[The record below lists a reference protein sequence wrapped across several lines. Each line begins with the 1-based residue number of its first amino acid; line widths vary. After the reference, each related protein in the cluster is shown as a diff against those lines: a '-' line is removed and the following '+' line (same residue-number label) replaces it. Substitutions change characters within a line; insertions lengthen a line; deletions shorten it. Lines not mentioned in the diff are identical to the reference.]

1 MNKGLKVLV
10 VEDSEA
16 DAELLLHELSKA
28 GYKPTARRVDS
39 AAAMES
45 ALRQDDWD
53 LIISD
58 YVLPQFSGLEALKIL
73 QKRNLD
79 IPFLVVS
86 GKIGEEVAVE
96 ALKAGAD
103 DYLLKDRLAR
113 LPSAIER
120 ELQEADQRR
129 KQREADEALRESEER
144 YRRLVESSPEATC
157 ICAAG
162 HFVYVNPACVK
173 LFGAKSPIDLIG
185 KPFVDQ
191 VDPNYRDL
199 VGEYLRQ
206 AAAGSD
212 GPLLEHRVQRFDNST
227 VIVEMVARSI
237 SYHREQAVQ
246 IICRDI
252 TARKFMDEQ
261 LSHGERMDAIS
272 RMAGG
277 VANDFNN
284 LLAVISGYAG
294 LIRSSL
300 KPDDK
305 LVEDID
311 QISRSADR
319 AFALTQE
326 LMALSRKQ
334 ALRLT
339 PMNFNTL
346 LTKNEGLIQRVLGE
360 KIELHINLSPD
371 LGLIHG
377 DTAQME
383 NMLMNLSVR
392 ARDSMP
398 NGGRLVFQTRNL
410 TQEDKKGLP
419 LNELRAGDFICL
431 LVADNGAGIPEEA
444 QAHVF
449 EPFYHDNTARAGHG
463 LALATVY
470 ATVKQH
476 GGHISYNSQEGSG
489 STFRIYLPRM
499 AVARPVKNNSAS
511 GTVLLVEDEEPL
523 REFGRVVLKRAG
535 YEVIDASD
543 GAQAIELCEK
553 QKPTINVIF
562 TDVIMPTMSGPEMAR
577 RLWKQYPGVPVLYT
591 SGYSRNV
598 VTENGADS
606 SEFEFLQKPYTSQEL
621 LVRLEQIISA
631 SRS

>member
-1 MNKGLKVLV
+1 MNEGLKVLV

-16 DAELLLHELSKA
+16 DAELLLHELSKV

-45 ALRQDDWD
+45 ALKQDDWD

-73 QKRNLD
+73 QKHNLD
-79 IPFLVVS
+79 IPFIIVS

-113 LPSAIER
+113 LPLAIER
-120 ELQEADQRR
+120 ELHEAAQRR
-129 KQREADEALRESEER
+129 KRREADEALRDSEER

-173 LFGAKSPIDLIG
+173 LFDAKSPLDLIG

-191 VDPNYRDL
+191 VDPSYRDL

-212 GPLLEHRVQRFDNST
+212 GPLLEHRIQRFDNTT
-227 VIVEMVARSI
+227 VLVEMVGRSI

-300 KPDDK
+300 KPEDK
-305 LVEDID
+305 LVEDVE

-319 AFALTQE
+319 AYALTQE

-334 ALRLT
+334 ALRLS

-360 KIELHINLSPD
+360 KIELHINLATD

-383 NMLMNLSVR
+383 NMVMNLSVR

-410 TQEDKKGLP
+410 TQDDKKGLP

-431 LVADNGAGIPEEA
+431 LVADNGAGVPEEA

-489 STFRIYLPRM
+489 STFRIYLPRLP
-499 AVARPVKNNSAS
+499 VARPIKNNSAS
-511 GTVLLVEDEEPL
+511 GTILLVEDEEPL

-543 GAQAIELCEK
+543 GAQAIAFCEK
-553 QKPTINVIF
+553 QKPVINAIF
-562 TDVIMPTMSGPEMAR
+562 TDVIMPTMSGPEMTR
-577 RLWKQYPGVPVLYT
+577 RLWKLYPGVPVLYT
-591 SGYSRNV
+591 SGYSRTV
-598 VTENGADS
+598 VTENGADAG
-606 SEFEFLQKPYTSQEL
+606 EFEFLQKPYTSQEL
-621 LVRLEQIISA
+621 LIRLEQILSA
-631 SRS
+631 NRS

>member
-1 MNKGLKVLV
+1 MNAGLKVLV

-16 DAELLLHELSKA
+16 DAELMLHELTKA
-28 GYKPTARRVDS
+28 GYKPTARRVDN
-39 AAAMES
+39 AAGMES

-58 YVLPQFSGLEALKIL
+58 YVLPQFSGIEALKIL
-73 QKRNLD
+73 QRRNLD
-79 IPFLVVS
+79 IPFIIVS

-113 LPSAIER
+113 LPAAVER
-120 ELQEADQRR
+120 ELHEAAQRR
-129 KQREADEALRESEER
+129 KRREADEALRDSEER

-173 LFGAKSPIDLIG
+173 LFSAKSPIDLIG

-212 GPLLEHRVQRFDNST
+212 GPMLEHRIQRFDNTT
-227 VIVEMVARSI
+227 VLVEMVARSI

-284 LLAVISGYAG
+284 LLAVITGYAG

-300 KPDDK
+300 KPDDA
-305 LVEDID
+305 LIEDVE

-319 AFALTQE
+319 AYALTQE

-334 ALRLT
+334 ALRLS
-339 PMNFNTL
+339 PMNLNTL

-377 DTAQME
+377 DNAQME
-383 NMLMNLSVR
+383 NMIMNLSVR

-410 TQEDKKGLP
+410 TQDDKKGLP

-449 EPFYHDNTARAGHG
+449 EPFYSDNTARAGNG

-489 STFRIYLPRM
+489 STFRIYLPRLPI
-499 AVARPVKNNSAS
+499 AKPIRNNSAS
-511 GTVLLVEDEEPL
+511 GTILLVEDEEPL

-535 YEVIDASD
+535 YDVIDAAD
-543 GAQAIELCEK
+543 GAQAIALCEK
-553 QKPTINVIF
+553 QKPAINVIF
-562 TDVIMPTMSGPEMAR
+562 TDVIMPTMSGPEMTR
-577 RLWKQYPGVPVLYT
+577 RLWQLYPGVPVLYT
-591 SGYSRNV
+591 SGYSRTV
-598 VTENGADS
+598 VTENGAQS
-606 SEFEFLQKPYTSQEL
+606 NEFEFLQKPYTSQEL
-621 LVRLEQIISA
+621 LVRLEQILSA
-631 SRS
+631 QRS

>member
-1 MNKGLKVLV
+1 MSTGLKVLV
-10 VEDSEA
+10 VEDSEN
-16 DAELLLHELSKA
+16 DAELLLHELAKA
-28 GYKPTARRVDS
+28 GYKPTARRVDT
-39 AAAMES
+39 AAEMEA
-45 ALRQDDWD
+45 ALGQDAWD

-73 QKRNLD
+73 RRRSLD
-79 IPFLVVS
+79 IPFIVVS

-96 ALKAGAD
+96 ALKAGAH
-103 DYLLKDRLAR
+103 DYLLKDRLTR

-120 ELQEADQRR
+120 ELREAAQRRKRREADQ
-129 KQREADEALRESEER
+129 ALRESEER

-173 LFGAKSPIDLIG
+173 LFGAQSPLDLLG
-185 KPFVDQ
+185 KPFLDLVDA
-191 VDPNYRDL
+191 NYRDL
-199 VGEYLRQ
+199 VAEYLRQ

-212 GPLLEHRVQRFDNST
+212 GPLMEQRIQRFDNSL
-227 VIVEMVARSI
+227 VLVEMVARSI

-252 TARKFMDEQ
+252 TARKFMEEQ
-261 LSHGERMDAIS
+261 LNHGERMDAIS

-284 LLAVISGYAG
+284 LLAVITGYAG

-300 KPDDK
+300 QPGDK
-305 LVEDID
+305 LAEDVE
-311 QISRSADR
+311 QITRSADR
-319 AFALTQE
+319 AYALTQE

-334 ALRLT
+334 ALRLA
-339 PMNFNTL
+339 PMNLNAL
-346 LTKNEGLIQRVLGE
+346 LSKNEGLIARVVGE
-360 KIELHINLSPD
+360 KIELHVNLAAD
-371 LGLIHG
+371 LGLMHG

-398 NGGRLVFQTRNL
+398 NGGRLVFQTHNL
-410 TQEDKKGLP
+410 TQDDKKQLP
-419 LNELRAGDFICL
+419 LNELRAGDYICL
-431 LVADNGAGIPEEA
+431 LVADTGAGIPEEA

-449 EPFYHDNTARAGHG
+449 EPFYTGNNARSGSG

-489 STFRIYLPRM
+489 STFRIYLPRLPI
-499 AVARPVKNNSAS
+499 AAPIKNNSVA
-511 GTVLLVEDEEPL
+511 GTILLVEDEEPL
-523 REFGRVVLKRAG
+523 REFGRVVLRRAG
-535 YEVIDASD
+535 YHVIDAAD
-543 GAQAIELCEK
+543 GSLALALCEQ
-553 QKPTINVIF
+553 QKPSINLIF
-562 TDVIMPTMSGPEMAR
+562 TDVIMPTMSGPEMTR
-577 RLWKQYPGVPVLYT
+577 RLGRIYPGVPVLYT
-591 SGYSRNV
+591 SGYSRSV

-606 SEFEFLQKPYTSQEL
+606 GDFEFLQKPYTSQEL
-621 LVRLEQIISA
+621 LVRLEQILA
-631 SRS
+631 SHRS